1 MGSGLWLDQ
10 VFPGLPVERG
20 DMQLAHMIHGVAAL
34 LMLAL
39 MMGHIYLGTIGVK
52 GAYSAMR
59 TGWVDEG
66 WAREHHALWYDD
78 VKSGKIPAQRSAS
91 GPSGVPA
98 SPLQT

>member
-1 MGSGLWLDQ
+1 
-10 VFPGLPVERG
+10 
-20 DMQLAHMIHGVAAL
+20 
-34 LMLAL
+34 MLAL

-78 VKSGKIPAQRSAS
+78 VKAGKIAARRSADAAPAA
-91 GPSGVPA
+91 PSQPR
-98 SPLQT
+98 TT